1 MYLAVRGCHHMQESG
16 FMALKDRGNRRTA
29 FLTLVLF
36 MRQDSEEKGARIDCV
51 YRWLVQ
57 KSHLFIGCFLESIW
71 SSSPWSQRREL
82 REFQ

>member
-1 MYLAVRGCHHMQESG
+1 MQESG

-51 YRWLVQ
+51 YIDGLYRNLIY
-57 KSHLFIGCFLESIW
+57 S
-71 SSSPWSQRREL
+71 
-82 REFQ
+82 